1 MALMTLSNGLLNSP
15 DDSTVP
21 EEIVTEK
28 PGRRLEPNLGAGT
41 HEADGCLS
49 QLL

>member
-1 MALMTLSNGLLNSP
+1 MALMALSNDLHSP
-15 DDSTVP
+15 DASTVP
-21 EEIVTEK
+21 EEILTEK
-28 PGRRLEPNLGAGT
+28 PGRRLESNLWAGT